1 MSLKSQEHE
10 EGKGDQ
16 QQDGEELVLDH
27 IKEDGRGTSFNEHPL
42 DKIDEKAAVFK
53 INKFVHQIKINKL
66 EDKIEIG
73 TNVS

>member
-10 EGKGDQ
+10 EVAGH
-16 QQDGEELVLDH
+16 QQDGKEHVLDH

-53 INKFVHQIKINKL
+53 INKFIHHIKINKI
-66 EDKIEIG
+66 EDKIETGIKI
-73 TNVS
+73 S

>member
-42 DKIDEKAAVFK
+42 DKIDEKAATSK
-53 INKFVHQIKINKL
+53 ISKLVYQIKINKL
-66 EDKIEIG
+66 KDK
-73 TNVS
+73 